1 MSRCTGLIGVPL
13 FCIATLAIAQ
23 APTRAADP
31 IFVRAQTL
39 VSDGNGVAGR
49 ALIDSVIAKTPPT
62 SQLYPQALFWRATL
76 AANAADAES
85 DYKHIVVDYP
95 LAPQAEDA
103 LLRLAQLELARG
115 DRDGALNHLQRI
127 PRDYPRSKSLARASY
142 WTARVLFEK
151 NDIPNA
157 CAANASALAQADV
170 SEVELRN
177 QIQYQGQRCPAVAAV
192 ATTTAPAAPVPTP
205 VTSATA
211 TIPPASVTASTTSA
225 KAIPATSTASTTP
238 AKVTP
243 ATSTASKPVVPAV
256 AVKPEAIVTDSPKV
270 RAPSPVHKTI
280 PIAAVPRPKPPAEAN
295 DAKPSIVDPSKAPK
309 AVAES
314 PKAPKAVAENTEPKR
329 NTPVS
334 RGNGYSVQVA
344 AYTHK
349 AEADK
354 LVSSLTKRGYSARVD
369 GSVAPFRVRIGRYTT
384 ERDAEDALKKLKSK
398 HMDGFVVRAPE
409 R

>member
-1 MSRCTGLIGVPL
+1 MSRWQVLFGLPL
-13 FCIATLAIAQ
+13 FCAASLAAAQ
-23 APTRAADP
+23 APARPADP

-115 DRDGALNHLQRI
+115 DRDGALGHLQRI

-157 CAANASALAQADV
+157 CTANASALAQTDA
-170 SEVELRN
+170 SEVELKN
-177 QIQYQGQRCPAVAAV
+177 QIQYQGQRCPLV
-192 ATTTAPAAPVPTP
+192 ATVPLVASPTTGTSGITAAT
-205 VTSATA
+205 
-211 TIPPASVTASTTSA
+211 SVTASTTPTPTNASS
-225 KAIPATSTASTTP
+225 AIPAPPKPVASAATGRPTTADTAS
-238 AKVTP
+238 
-243 ATSTASKPVVPAV
+243 PAV
-256 AVKPEAIVTDSPKV
+256 VSPSTPPKTV
-270 RAPSPVHKTI
+270 AP
-280 PIAAVPRPKPPAEAN
+280 AQRPKPPTQAN
-295 DAKPSIVDPSKAPK
+295 DSKPSIVDPAKAPK
-309 AVAES
+309 VTAEKPATKPS
-314 PKAPKAVAENTEPKR
+314 TA
-329 NTPVS
+329 VS
-334 RGNGYSVQVA
+334 RGGGYSVQVA
-344 AYTHK
+344 AYSHRP
-349 AEADK
+349 EADK
-354 LVSSLTKRGYSARVD
+354 LAGTLNKRGYSARVD

-384 ERDAEDALKKLKSK
+384 EKEAEDALKKIKAN

>member
-1 MSRCTGLIGVPL
+1 MSRCAGFIGLPL
-13 FCIATLAIAQ
+13 FCVATLATAQ
-23 APTRAADP
+23 ASSRPADP
-31 IFVRAQTL
+31 IFARAQTL

-49 ALIDSVIAKTPPT
+49 ALIDSVISKTPPT

-76 AANAADAES
+76 ASNAADAES

-157 CAANASALAQADV
+157 CAANANALAQADV
-170 SEVELRN
+170 SEIELRN
-177 QIQYQGQRCPAVAAV
+177 QIQYQGQRCPAAAAV
-192 ATTTAPAAPVPTP
+192 ATTTAPVAPAPVSPTTTLP
-205 VTSATA
+205 APTTA
-211 TIPPASVTASTTSA
+211 TSLPASGTASTTSA
-225 KAIPATSTASTTP
+225 KATAATSTP
-238 AKVTP
+238 P
-243 ATSTASKPVVPAV
+243 KPVVPISVEKPKAV
-256 AVKPEAIVTDSPKV
+256 DTVSATVK
-270 RAPSPVHKTI
+270 APTPAPTTVPS
-280 PIAAVPRPKPPAEAN
+280 AAVQRPKPPTEAN

-309 AVAES
+309 AVAEK
-314 PKAPKAVAENTEPKR
+314 PEPKR
-329 NTPVS
+329 NTPPS
-334 RGNGYSVQVA
+334 RESGYSVQVA

-354 LVSSLTKRGYSARVD
+354 LASGLVKRGYSARVD
-369 GSVAPFRVRIGRYTT
+369 GSVAPFRVRIGRYPT
-384 ERDAEDALKKLKSK
+384 EGDAENALKKLKSK

>member
-1 MSRCTGLIGVPL
+1 MSRCAGFIGLS
-13 FCIATLAIAQ
+13 FCFATLATAQ
-23 APTRAADP
+23 TPSRPADP
-31 IFVRAQTL
+31 IFVRAQAL

-49 ALIDSVIAKTPPT
+49 ALIDSVISKTPPT

-157 CAANASALAQADV
+157 CAANANALAQADV
-170 SEVELRN
+170 SEIELRN
-177 QIQYQGQRCPAVAAV
+177 QIQYQGQRCPAPAAV
-192 ATTTAPAAPVPTP
+192 ATTTAAAAAPTTAPPAPTTATMP
-205 VTSATA
+205 ASGTASSTPTKATA
-211 TIPPASVTASTTSA
+211 ATSPSQ
-225 KAIPATSTASTTP
+225 KPAIPA
-238 AKVTP
+238 
-243 ATSTASKPVVPAV
+243 PVER
-256 AVKPEAIVTDSPKV
+256 PEAVDTVSAAV
-270 RAPSPVHKTI
+270 RAPSPNPKTA
-280 PIAAVPRPKPPAEAN
+280 PTAVPKSPPSVAVPRPKPPNDAN
-295 DAKPSIVDPSKAPK
+295 DSKPSIVDPSKAPK
-309 AVAES
+309 PVSDKPEA
-314 PKAPKAVAENTEPKR
+314 KR
-329 NTPVS
+329 NTPAS
-334 RGNGYSVQVA
+334 RGSGYSVQVA

-354 LVSSLTKRGYSARVD
+354 LASSLDKRGYSARVD
-369 GSVAPFRVRIGRYTT
+369 GSVAPFRVRIGRYAT
-384 ERDAEDALKKLKSK
+384 EHDAEDALKKLKSK